1 MAKTGWTAWEKV
13 PGFDFEEIL
22 YEKKWRTH
30 GGGVGRVSFNRP
42 HKMNSFT
49 NRGIEEMAVALNDLS
64 KDDTVGVGVL
74 TGVGENFG
82 TGGDVSWEASGG
94 LEIQFLK
101 GGAPNTA
108 LRLCRKPLIAAVK
121 GYCIGG
127 SHHIA
132 YFCDFSVASDNSIF
146 GQTGPRVGSPAQ
158 GFIISYLTMVVG
170 AKKAR
175 EIWMLCRQYTAQEA
189 LQMGLVNTV
198 VPLEKLDEE
207 VDKWCD
213 ELLDR
218 CPSILIMQKA
228 SFDAIMDNLDG
239 DFGRYLCRMAPDFF
253 DSEEPTE
260 AQAAYFEKRRPNFWQ
275 NRLPEQLKNK

>member
-1 MAKTGWTAWEKV
+1 MTTTSWTAWEKV
-13 PGFDFEEIL
+13 PGFELEEIL

-49 NRGIEEMAVALNDLS
+49 NKGIEEMAVALNDLS
-64 KDDTVGVGVL
+64 KDNTLGVGIL
-74 TGVGENFG
+74 TGVGDNFG
-82 TGGDVSWEASGG
+82 TGGDVGWEASGG
-94 LEIQFLK
+94 LEVQFLK
-101 GGAPNTA
+101 GGAPNQA

-132 YFCDFSVASDNSIF
+132 YFCDFTIAAHNAIF

-189 LQMGLVNTV
+189 LQIGLTNTV
-198 VPLEKLDEE
+198 VPLDQLELEA
-207 VDKWCD
+207 DKWCD

-218 CPSILIMQKA
+218 CPSILTMQKA
-228 SFDAIMDNLDG
+228 SFEAIMDHQDG
-239 DFGRYLCRMAPDFF
+239 DFGRYLCRMVPDFF
-253 DSEEPTE
+253 DSAEPKE
-260 AQAAYFEKRRPNFWQ
+260 AQAAYFEKRRPNFWKD
-275 NRLPEQLKNK
+275 RLPGQLKK